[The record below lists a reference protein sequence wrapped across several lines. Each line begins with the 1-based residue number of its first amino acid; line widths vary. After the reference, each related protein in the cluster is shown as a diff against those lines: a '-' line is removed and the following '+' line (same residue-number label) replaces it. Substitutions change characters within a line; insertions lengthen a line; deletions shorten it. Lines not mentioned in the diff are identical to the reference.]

1 MDTTDT
7 LPGQGKLDRQQE
19 EQRSETARELVSEN
33 EIDIRALLLDETNPD
48 FERLH
53 NLMMMC

>member
-1 MDTTDT
+1 MDTTDP
-7 LPGQGKLDRQQE
+7 LPGQEKLDRGQE
-19 EQRSETARELVSEN
+19 EQWPESARELVPD

-53 NLMMMC
+53 NLIMMC